1 MVKKIL
7 LMKYGHLWLAEEMT
21 IKISNHE
28 EFGNYGAGGGVRGN
42 DTQHPCT
49 FEKWG
54 TCRDGKG

>member
-1 MVKKIL
+1 MVKIIL
-7 LMKYGHLWLAEEMT
+7 QTKYGHLWLAEEMT
-21 IKISNHE
+21 IQISNHE
-28 EFGNYGAGGGVRGN
+28 EFGNYGAGGD

>member
-28 EFGNYGAGGGVRGN
+28 EFGNYGAGGGGEGERH
-42 DTQHPCT
+42 TTSMHI
-49 FEKWG
+49 
-54 TCRDGKG
+54 